1 MKNKALILSVVVSA
15 ILLNGCMTKEKAPVV
30 SEGLTRDQVL
40 NKENYYIPVNL
51 DKVLTLPN
59 EDMKMLNL
67 VRIIEKGTG
76 YTFQIYDRDIV
87 ENLKVK
93 FDPEQITSIKAM
105 DALRAIDKQYENKLV
120 IHIYEAQQYIEIKRL
135 P

>member
-15 ILLNGCMTKEKAPVV
+15 ILLTGCMTKEKAPVV
-30 SEGLTRDQVL
+30 NEGLTRDQVL

-67 VRIIEKGTG
+67 VRIIEKETG

-93 FDPEQITSIKAM
+93 FTPEQIKSVKAM